1 VHFLS
6 VATALSSEKLE
17 VFPVSEGDGEGR
29 WFSCLGLDPGNLE
42 LRVQLNQW
50 ALRSALP
57 IPVASQRWL
66 EEDTCQQLAGE
77 ENP

>member
-1 VHFLS
+1 MS
-6 VATALSSEKLE
+6 D
-17 VFPVSEGDGEGR
+17 GDGEGR

-66 EEDTCQQLAGE
+66 EEDTLQLEGE